1 MYVFKSKWIITRTG
15 NDINTHWRH
24 MTDEQR
30 SNNNDR
36 PCRKT
41 SALLCNPHFVLQAE
55 PDKALEH
62 IRVSARLVPLYM
74 TMIVLGN
81 LAWSLNF
88 KPF

>member
-1 MYVFKSKWIITRTG
+1 M
-15 NDINTHWRH
+15 
-24 MTDEQR
+24 
-30 SNNNDR
+30 
-36 PCRKT
+36 
-41 SALLCNPHFVLQAE
+41 LCNPHFVLQAE